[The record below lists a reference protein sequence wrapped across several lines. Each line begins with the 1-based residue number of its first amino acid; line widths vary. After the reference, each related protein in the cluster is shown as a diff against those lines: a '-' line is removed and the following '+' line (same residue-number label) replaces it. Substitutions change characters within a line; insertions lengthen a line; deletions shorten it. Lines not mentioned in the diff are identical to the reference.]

1 MNISIFGLGRVGCVE
16 AACCAQLGHHVIG
29 HDNSRNKVRLV
40 NQGLPTV
47 REEGLADLV
56 RQARDQGRLEAT
68 MDSRYAVH
76 QSGVSFIAVRTPR
89 GREGQLSL
97 NNVAEAARQIGEA
110 LKDKNAFHIIA
121 VRSTVPPGTGAK
133 VTEWIAEASG
143 KQPDV
148 DFAVVSNPEFMR
160 RGSSV
165 QDFMNPPMT
174 LLGSSNAAAL
184 ETLRELFRDF
194 PGEIIVTEPEVAEI
208 VKLVSNTF
216 HALKVVFGNE
226 VGNICKSL
234 NIDSHKVMDIFCR
247 DRQLNISPQFLMPG
261 FAYGGSCLP
270 KDSRALR
277 AIAHAGYVTTPV
289 IDAISVS
296 NEQQKKN
303 AIEIIEGKGR
313 RKVGILGLSFKPG
326 TDDVRNS
333 PIVDVAQALYGNG
346 FELRIYD
353 RNVKMDQLTGSNAD
367 FIAAKLPYLGKI
379 LTDDLD
385 AVCAAS
391 DVLVIATREK
401 DFDTLPRKYPHKCI
415 VDLVRQFPEIDYDGN
430 YEGISWGSLNT
441 NPGQETEWPRDML
454 RSMF

>member
-16 AACCAQLGHHVIG
+16 AACCAKLGHHVIG
-29 HDNSRNKVRLV
+29 HDLSKNKVRLV

-47 REEGLADLV
+47 REAELADLV
-56 RQARDQGRLEAT
+56 REARDQGRLEAT
-68 MDSRYAVH
+68 MDSHYAVH
-76 QSGVSFIAVRTPR
+76 HSDLSFIAVRTPR
-89 GREGQLSL
+89 GKEGQLSL
-97 NNVAEAARQIGEA
+97 SNVSEAARQIGEA
-110 LKDKNAFHIIA
+110 LKDKNAFHVIA
-121 VRSTVPPGTGAK
+121 VRSTVPPGTA
-133 VTEWIAEASG
+133 VRVAEWIAEASG
-143 KQPDV
+143 RQPDR

-160 RGSSV
+160 RGTSV

-174 LLGSSNAAAL
+174 LLGSGNEAAVEPIRA
-184 ETLRELFRDF
+184 LFRDF
-194 PGEIIVTEPEVAEI
+194 PGEIIVTEPEVAET

-247 DRQLNISPQFLMPG
+247 DTQLNISSRFLMPG

-277 AIAHAGYVTTPV
+277 AIAHAAYVATPV

-346 FELRIYD
+346 FELRVFD
-353 RNVKMDQLTGSNAD
+353 RNVKVDQLTGSNAD
-367 FIAAKLPYLGKI
+367 FIAAKLPYLSKI

-385 AVCAAS
+385 AVCSAS
-391 DVLVIATREK
+391 DVLVVATREEE
-401 DFDTLPRKYPHKCI
+401 FAAIPQKYPHKCI

-430 YEGISWGSLNT
+430 YEGISWGNINA
-441 NPGQETEWPRDML
+441 NPGQDAEWPRDML
-454 RSMF
+454 RSLF